1 MEKKWEELTA
11 AEKQDQLFQK
21 WQSPDIKFISPE
33 AEQAYKERTARL
45 KAAIEMKIPDR
56 VPVFPIIGF
65 FPAYNAGFTPGDIMY
80 DYDKMTQ
87 SFKKYVLDF
96 QPDAHSGAMGAPGGK
111 SFDILDYKLYKWP
124 GHGVPPQ
131 HSYQAVEGEYMKPEE
146 YDILIQDP
154 SYFFH
159 TIFLPRIFGVLK
171 PFNQLAPL
179 TNMTEMYGGFT
190 GVTLVPYGLPD
201 VQNAFKALMQ
211 AGSEA
216 LKWVAAAGAFDN
228 DAKALG
234 FPNFFGGGCKVPF
247 DTIGDTLRGTR
258 GIALDMYRRP
268 DKLLQALDA
277 MTPIMVRMGA
287 SAAKLNGN
295 PLVFIPLHKGADG
308 FLSDEQFKTF
318 YWPHFKKL
326 LLGLI
331 EEGCIPFPWA
341 EGGYNSRLEIIRD
354 IPKGKTVWGFDTTD
368 MAKAKE
374 IMGNIACIG
383 GNLPLSIL
391 SVGNEQ
397 QVKDEVKRLIK
408 TCGKGGGYIM
418 MNGAVIDDVNPKNI
432 RTMIQATKEFGVYR

>member
-11 AEKQDQLFQK
+11 TEKRDQLFQQ
-21 WQSPDIKFISPE
+21 WLSPDVKFVSPE
-33 AEQAYKERTARL
+33 AKKAYKERTTRI
-45 KAAIEMKIPDR
+45 KAAIDMKTPDR

-65 FPAYNAGFTPGDIMY
+65 FPAYISGLTPRDVMY
-80 DYDKMTQ
+80 DYDKMVAA
-87 SFKKYVLDF
+87 FKKYILDF
-96 QPDAHSGAMGAPGGK
+96 QPDAQSGAMGAPAGK
-111 SFDILDYKLYKWP
+111 PFDILDYRLYKWP

-146 YDILIQDP
+146 YEILIQDP

-159 TIFLPRIFGVLK
+159 TIFLPRIYGVLE
-171 PFNQLAPL
+171 PFKQLAPL

-201 VQNAFKALMQ
+201 VQSAFKALME

-216 LKWVAAAGAFDN
+216 LKWVAAASAYDN
-228 DAKALG
+228 EAKVLG

-268 DKLLQALDA
+268 EKLLQALDA
-277 MTPIMVRMGA
+277 MTPIMIRMGA
-287 SAAKLNGN
+287 SAAKMNGN

-354 IPKGKTVWGFDTTD
+354 IPKGKTVWGFDTSD
-368 MAKAKE
+368 MARVKE
-374 IMGNIACIG
+374 TMGDIACIG
-383 GNLPLSIL
+383 GNLSLSIL
-391 SVGNEQ
+391 SVGTEQ
-397 QVKDEVKRLIK
+397 QVKDEVKRLIR
-408 TCGKGGGYIM
+408 TCGRDGGYIM
-418 MNGAVIDDVNPKNI
+418 MNGAVIDDVNPKNV
-432 RTMIQATKEFGVYR
+432 RAMIQATKEYGGY

>member
-1 MEKKWEELTA
+1 
-11 AEKQDQLFQK
+11 
-21 WQSPDIKFISPE
+21 
-33 AEQAYKERTARL
+33 
-45 KAAIEMKIPDR
+45 
-56 VPVFPIIGF
+56 
-65 FPAYNAGFTPGDIMY
+65 
-80 DYDKMTQ
+80 
-87 SFKKYVLDF
+87 
-96 QPDAHSGAMGAPGGK
+96 
-111 SFDILDYKLYKWP
+111 
-124 GHGVPPQ
+124 
-131 HSYQAVEGEYMKPEE
+131 
-146 YDILIQDP
+146 
-154 SYFFH
+154 
-159 TIFLPRIFGVLK
+159 
-171 PFNQLAPL
+171 
-179 TNMTEMYGGFT
+179 
-190 GVTLVPYGLPD
+190 
-201 VQNAFKALMQ
+201 
-211 AGSEA
+211 
-216 LKWVAAAGAFDN
+216 
-228 DAKALG
+228 
-234 FPNFFGGGCKVPF
+234 
-247 DTIGDTLRGTR
+247 
-258 GIALDMYRRP
+258 MYRRP

-341 EGGYNSRLEIIRD
+341 EGGYNSRLEIIQD

>member
-1 MEKKWEELTA
+1 MEKKWEELSA
-11 AEKQDQLFQK
+11 IEKRDRLFQK
-21 WQSPDIKFISPE
+21 WVSPDVQFVSPE
-33 AEQAYKERTARL
+33 AEQAYKERTARI
-45 KAAIEMKIPDR
+45 KAAIDMKTPDR

-65 FPAYNAGFTPGDIMY
+65 FPAYISGFTPKDIMY
-80 DYDKMTQ
+80 DYDKMKA
-87 SFKKYVLDF
+87 SFKKYIIDF

-111 SFDILDYKLYKWP
+111 SFDILDYRLYKWP

-131 HSYQAVEGEYMKPEE
+131 HSYQAIEGEYMKPEE

-159 TIFLPRIFGVLK
+159 TIFLPRIFGVLE
-171 PFNQLAPL
+171 PFKQLSPL

-201 VQNAFKALMQ
+201 VQSAFKALME
-211 AGSEA
+211 AGNEA
-216 LKWVAAAGAFDN
+216 VKWVSAAGAYDN
-228 DAKALG
+228 EAKALG

-268 DKLLQALDA
+268 EKLLQALDA
-277 MTPIMVRMGA
+277 MTPIMIRMGA
-287 SAAKLNGN
+287 SAAKMNGN

-354 IPKGKTVWGFDTTD
+354 IPKGKTVWGFDTSD
-368 MAKAKE
+368 MAKVKE
-374 IMGNIACIG
+374 IMGDVACIG
-383 GNLPLSIL
+383 GNLSLSIL
-391 SVGNEQ
+391 SVGTEQ
-397 QVKDEVKRLIK
+397 QVKDEVKRLIR
-408 TCGKGGGYIM
+408 TCGRNGGYIM
-418 MNGAVIDDVNPKNI
+418 MNGAVIDDVNPKNVKA
-432 RTMIQATKEFGVYR
+432 MIQATKEFGSYR